1 MPQKVLLDEQMSY
14 KIIFN
19 ATLLFALFKLEPV
32 EGSTEMVNKIK
43 FWRKNSAKHF
53 YKRTTASIDTPTNST
68 TDIS

>member
-43 FWRKNSAKHF
+43 F
-53 YKRTTASIDTPTNST
+53 
-68 TDIS
+68 